1 MTILIVE
8 DEPKTA
14 RLLRE
19 LILEAAP
26 GKEPAP
32 SREPAPGKEPAISKE
47 PAPGKEP
54 AISKEPAPGREVLAI
69 CDSIH
74 STVRWLKASPTP
86 PGLIFMDIH
95 LADGIS
101 FDIFK
106 QIQVRSPVVF
116 CTAYEDYTLQAFKAG
131 GIAYILKPFREE
143 DIAAVFARIEQIK
156 HIDVPGALTATFLV
170 RNRDK
175 MYPVAA
181 RDIAL
186 VALENEV
193 TYLYTFDQ
201 AKHPLFKGME
211 EVEAALDPTAFFRIN
226 RQMIISREAVR
237 EIAPLA
243 NRKVRVHTC
252 VHPADAAVVS
262 RLKVT
267 DFLHWL
273 EWSKERPVNPA
284 P

>member
-19 LILEAAP
+19 LILDAGP
-26 GKEPAP
+26 G
-32 SREPAPGKEPAISKE
+32 S
-47 PAPGKEP
+47 
-54 AISKEPAPGREVLAI
+54 EVVGI
-69 CDSIH
+69 CDSIQGA
-74 STVRWLKASPTP
+74 VRWLEESPAP

-101 FDIFK
+101 FDIFTRTL
-106 QIQVRSPVVF
+106 VRSPVVF
-116 CTAYEDYTLQAFKAG
+116 CTAYEDYTLQAFRAG

-143 DIAAVFARIEQIK
+143 DIAGVFARIEQIR
-156 HIDVPGALTATFLV
+156 HIDIPGALSATFLI

-201 AKHPLFKGME
+201 AKHPLFRGME
-211 EVEAALDPTAFFRIN
+211 EMEAVLDPAAFFRIN
-226 RQMIISREAVR
+226 RQMIVGREAIR
-237 EIAPLA
+237 EIEPLS
-243 NRKVRVHTC
+243 NRKVRVHTR
-252 VHPADAAVVS
+252 VHPAEEAVVS

-267 DFLHWL
+267 DFLHWV
-273 EWSKERPVNPA
+273 ERPVNPGA
-284 P
+284 